1 MVLVVLTGVTHAI
14 QVRSRNTVVV
24 YSVMGTSIGLYVS
37 RLSTEVIDL
46 NDENFDEIVNNS
58 RKPMLVAFTAD
69 W

>member
-1 MVLVVLTGVTHAI
+1 MRFKFGLGILLLFTL
-14 QVRSRNTVVV
+14 
-24 YSVMGTSIGLYVS
+24 VMGTSIGLYVS

>member
-1 MVLVVLTGVTHAI
+1 MRFKFGLGMLLLFTL
-14 QVRSRNTVVV
+14 
-24 YSVMGTSIGLYVS
+24 VMGTSIGLYVS